1 MSWKEEGMVKKI
13 LLGGL
18 AIFVA
23 WEVLDFVIHGLI
35 LGSTYATVPNLFRAQ
50 AEMKMGVMVTVVLL
64 AALAFAAAYAWFV
77 NPKSLA
83 TGVKYGLLVGF
94 GAGVSMGYGSYS
106 AMPIPYFMALCWF
119 LGSWVQFTVAG
130 LLAGLI
136 IKPAQT

>member
-1 MSWKEEGMVKKI
+1 MIKKI

-23 WEVLDFVIHGLI
+23 WEVLDFLIHGLI

-50 AEMKMGVMVTVVLL
+50 ADMKMGLMAVAALIG
-64 AALAFAAAYAWFV
+64 ALAFAAVYAWFV

-83 TGVKYGLLVGF
+83 TGVKYGLVWGF
-94 GAGVSMGYGSYS
+94 ASGVMMGYGSYS
-106 AMPIPYFMALCWF
+106 AMPIPYIMALVWF
-119 LGSWVQFTVAG
+119 LGSWVEFTVAG

-136 IKPAQT
+136 ITPTATT

>member
-1 MSWKEEGMVKKI
+1 MIKKI

-23 WEVLDFVIHGLI
+23 WEVLDFLIHGVI

-50 AEMKMGVMVTVVLL
+50 ADMKMGLMVVVTLI

-77 NPKSLA
+77 SPKSLA

-94 GAGVSMGYGSYS
+94 GGGVSMGYGSYS
-106 AMPIPYFMALCWF
+106 AMPVPYVMALVWF
-119 LGSWVQFTVAG
+119 LGTWVEFTVAG

>member
-1 MSWKEEGMVKKI
+1 MIKKI

-23 WEVLDFVIHGLI
+23 WEVLDFLIHGVI
-35 LGSTYATVPNLFRAQ
+35 LGSIYATLPNVFRAQ
-50 AEMKMGVMVTVVLL
+50 ADMKMGLMVVVTLI

-77 NPKSLA
+77 SPKSLA

-94 GAGVSMGYGSYS
+94 GGGVSMGYGSYS
-106 AMPIPYFMALCWF
+106 AMPVPYVMALVWF
-119 LGSWVQFTVAG
+119 LGTWVEFTVAG